1 MKRSQEKSV
10 SHTINLESAKIISQN
25 TLKLPH
31 IDEELLYQKQ
41 PLHQNYYR
49 TPVMLFQ
56 YGLSH
61 LTNSHLHQDERGNQL
76 NFYLSH

>member
-10 SHTINLESAKIISQN
+10 SYTINLESAKIISQN

-31 IDEELLYQKQ
+31 INEELLYQRQ

-49 TPVMLFQ
+49 TPLYYSNMDYLTSLTVICIKMRE
-56 YGLSH
+56 G
-61 LTNSHLHQDERGNQL
+61 TNSI
-76 NFYLSH
+76 FI